1 VDNFAHAASP
11 FPRGSLTDFTVRPL
25 TGLASL
31 GGRNQF
37 TVRPR
42 PSSPALANLRI
53 RIFRVFPYLYDGD
66 LAYEEKYLARFKAA
80 DRAFLAAAFD
90 GDRIVGAATA
100 APMAGETDRVPRAVR
115 AAGYDVSKVFY
126 FAESLLLPEYRGHGV
141 GHRFFDAR
149 EAHARSF
156 GEYGV
161 CHVLLGGAAGRS
173 CGAAC
178 GLPAA
183 RCVLDK
189 RGYPEADG
197 LTTSYA
203 WKDVGDSDET
213 EKTMQFWM
221 KRL

>member
-1 VDNFAHAASP
+1 MTV
-11 FPRGSLTDFTVRPL
+11 TVRPL
-25 TGLASL
+25 TGAE
-31 GGRNQF
+31 F
-37 TVRPR
+37 DAAI
-42 PSSPALANLRI
+42 PALADLRI

-66 LAYEEKYLARFKAA
+66 LAYEEKYLARFRAA

-100 APMAGETDRVPRAVR
+100 APMAGEADEFRAPFEQ
-115 AAGYDVSKVFY
+115 AGYDVSKIFY

-156 GEYGV
+156 GEYEFATFCSV
-161 CHVLLGGAAGRS
+161 VRPAGH
-173 CGAAC
+173 
-178 GLPAA
+178 AA
-183 RCVLDK
+183 RPAGYSPLDGFWRR
-189 RGYPEADG
+189 RGYETMNG
-197 LTTSYA
+197 LTTTYA
-203 WKDVGDSDET
+203 WTDVGDRDET